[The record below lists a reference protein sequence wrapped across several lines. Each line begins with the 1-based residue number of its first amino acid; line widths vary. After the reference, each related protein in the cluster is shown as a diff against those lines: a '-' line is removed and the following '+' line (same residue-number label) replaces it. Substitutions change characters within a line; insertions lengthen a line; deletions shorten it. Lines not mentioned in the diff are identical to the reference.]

1 METTTENFLPY
12 KKKIMPYLD
21 GSLSADEKSEFE
33 AFVVTHPEF
42 ESQVKTKQ
50 GEIALIRSLIPATLM
65 SRDSEVTLENEIK
78 SSVFN
83 LLRVE
88 PRSWWDNVKNTCEDW
103 ISR

>member
-21 GSLSADEKSEFE
+21 GSLSADEKS
-33 AFVVTHPEF
+33 EF